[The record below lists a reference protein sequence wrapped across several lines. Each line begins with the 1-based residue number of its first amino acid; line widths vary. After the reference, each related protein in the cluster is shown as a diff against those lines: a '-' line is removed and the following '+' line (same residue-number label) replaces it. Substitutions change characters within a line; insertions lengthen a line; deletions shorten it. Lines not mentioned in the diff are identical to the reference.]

1 MLNLISISIT
11 PILLLLIITHG
22 LFKRVN
28 IFSTFTSGAKTGI
41 QTVFNILPTLV
52 AILIAISMFNASGAL
67 ELLGK
72 LLAPILNIINF
83 PLETLPLAI
92 MRPISGGASLAIV
105 SNILKTTGISSYAG
119 RVASVMMGSTETTFY
134 VIAVYFAAIRIKNM
148 RHTLKAALIADLAGI
163 IASVIV
169 VQFFF

>member
-1 MLNLISISIT
+1 
-11 PILLLLIITHG
+11 
-22 LFKRVN
+22 
-28 IFSTFTSGAKTGI
+28 
-41 QTVFNILPTLV
+41 
-52 AILIAISMFNASGAL
+52 
-67 ELLGK
+67 
-72 LLAPILNIINF
+72 
-83 PLETLPLAI
+83 